1 MTTLATAFRRYLLL
15 ATMPAAALAFSGCGD
30 DDDDGPGNG
39 RVMAVHA
46 AASANVRVKVLVNN
60 SEIGQLNYGQNS
72 TYLNAPAGAQEVK
85 INVATSDQNAATQ
98 TVTIERD
105 KSQSLFAYA
114 PSTTANAVALLAVP
128 DDLTAPAAGRAKI
141 RVVHLGQGAPSPVN
155 LAQGSASGAPVN
167 VIPGVAFPT
176 ASAFV
181 EITPGDYN
189 FLVTNSSN
197 ATITQV
203 GNGSGTG
210 TAGNKNYA
218 AGKIYTVLVR
228 GVASSLDPT
237 LQPRAT
243 VIENN

>member
-1 MTTLATAFRRYLLL
+1 MTTLTTAFRRYLLL
-15 ATMPAAALAFSGCGD
+15 ATLPAALAFSGCGKD
-30 DDDDGPGNG
+30 NDNGPGNG

-72 TYLNAPAGAQEVK
+72 SYLNAPAGAQEVK
-85 INVATSDQNAATQ
+85 INVAASDQNAVTQ

-105 KSQSLFAYA
+105 KNQSLFAYA
-114 PSTTANAVALLAVP
+114 PNTTANAVALLAVS
-128 DDLTAPAAGRAKI
+128 DDLAAPTAGKAKI
-141 RVVHLGQGAPSPVN
+141 RLVHLGQGAASPVN
-155 LAQGSASGAPVN
+155 LAQASASGAPVN
-167 VIPGVAFPT
+167 VIPTVAFPT

-189 FLVTNSSN
+189 FVVTNSTN
-197 ATITQV
+197 ATVTSV
-203 GNGSGTG
+203 GNGTGAGTG
-210 TAGNKNYA
+210 TRNYA

-228 GVASSLDPT
+228 GVASSLDQT

>member
-15 ATMPAAALAFSGCGD
+15 AAMPAAALAFSGCGD
-30 DDDDGPGNG
+30 DDDNGPGNG

-72 TYLNAPAGAQEVK
+72 SYLNAPAGAQEVK
-85 INVATSDQNAATQ
+85 INVAASDQNAATQ

-105 KSQSLFAYA
+105 KNQSLFAYA
-114 PSTTANAVALLAVP
+114 PSTTANAVALLAVS
-128 DDLTAPAAGRAKI
+128 DDLTAPAAGKAKI
-141 RVVHLGQGAPSPVN
+141 RLVHLGQGAASPVN
-155 LAQGSASGAPVN
+155 LAQASASGVPVN
-167 VIPGVAFPT
+167 VIPTVAFPT

-189 FLVTNSSN
+189 FVVTNSTN
-197 ATITQV
+197 ATVTSV
-203 GNGSGTG
+203 GNGTGTG
-210 TAGNKNYA
+210 TGIRNYA
-218 AGKIYTVLVR
+218 VGKIYTVLVR
-228 GVASSLDPT
+228 GVASSLDQT